1 MSVQYVMDAQNGVVC
16 STFTGLL
23 TSDDLR
29 DHAVNLGKDP
39 KFKSTFREL
48 ADLTTATDV
57 NLGSMFVASS
67 VSFDPFSQ
75 KSKRAFVVPPQGP
88 VLAWTRMMGS
98 LRENPNIQVFTSME
112 EARKWLGMP

>member
-1 MSVQYVMDAQNGVVC
+1 MAVQYVMDAQNHIVC
-16 STFTGLL
+16 STFTGVL

-29 DHAVNLGKDP
+29 DHAVKLGKDP
-39 KFKSTFREL
+39 KFKSSFREL
-48 ADLTTATDV
+48 ADLTTTADV

-75 KSKRAFVVPPQGP
+75 ESKRAFVVPSHGP
-88 VLAWTRMMGS
+88 VLAWTRMMDS

-112 EARKWLGMP
+112 EARKWLGML